1 MLNFLRQLL
10 KFNTSHLFGCHYWN
24 RNYLSIR
31 KHPSLSPLLHVLVCS
46 VLFSCQIICFYV
58 CKTVLWRTY
67 YSSVKKMFCFFHS
80 HVFGMGFMLKI
91 ANCIKW
97 LNTEFWS
104 LTSKYIENRCIPHTC
119 NKHILIIIHIYIA
132 STIFSPMSYQQLG
145 GFGHHYLI
153 WPHTIYPWNI
163 FKHIAM
169 FIFSHDSTISP
180 SLGYSIFKGIW
191 HTLTAHTH
199 FERML

>member
-31 KHPSLSPLLHVLVCS
+31 KHPSLSPLLHVLVWS

-119 NKHILIIIHIYIA
+119 NKHILIIIHIYILLPRYFHRCHINNWEDLA
-132 STIFSPMSYQQLG
+132 IITWFDLIQYTHEIFLSTSPCLYFPM
-145 GFGHHYLI
+145 
-153 WPHTIYPWNI
+153 
-163 FKHIAM
+163 IAP
-169 FIFSHDSTISP
+169 FP
-180 SLGYSIFKGIW
+180 Q
-191 HTLTAHTH
+191 A
-199 FERML
+199 